1 MTTPSVK
8 AQMPKN
14 VRLAVVGV
22 WVQAA
27 LNLAAGCL
35 LLAVVNYATDHGRD
49 EGAGL
54 LRFVAVLSLLIAG
67 ALLLC
72 GVFAGRRSIL
82 VIVVTASTN
91 RNGRISQ
98 GGRICSET
106 VAVESVAVGSEV
118 SSRSRLPTRSRRGW
132 VGRW

>member
-1 MTTPSVK
+1 MTTPSVN

-22 WVQAA
+22 WIQAV
-27 LNLAAGCL
+27 LNLAAGGL
-35 LLAVVNYATDHGRD
+35 LLVVVNDAAEHGRD

-72 GVFAGRRSIL
+72 GVFAGKRSNGIRVTIIVIEALGLLSGVLGLINGGGVSVFPGL
-82 VIVVTASTN
+82 VLTLLVL
-91 RNGRISQ
+91 RGL
-98 GGRICSET
+98 
-106 VAVESVAVGSEV
+106 GSAEA
-118 SSRSRLPTRSRRGW
+118 RKWFDR
-132 VGRW
+132 

>member
-8 AQMPKN
+8 APMPRN

-22 WVQAA
+22 WVQAL
-27 LNLAAGCL
+27 LNLAAGAL
-35 LLAVVNYATDHGRD
+35 LLAVVNNAADHGQD

-72 GVFAGRRSIL
+72 GVFAGKRSNGIRVT
-82 VIVVTASTN
+82 VIVIEVLSLLSGVVGLLKGGGASVLPGIAFALGMLRGFSSAEA
-91 RNGRISQ
+91 RNWFGR
-98 GGRICSET
+98 
-106 VAVESVAVGSEV
+106 
-118 SSRSRLPTRSRRGW
+118 
-132 VGRW
+132 

>member
-22 WVQAA
+22 WVQAV
-27 LNLAAGCL
+27 LNLAAGGL
-35 LLAVVNYATDHGRD
+35 LLAVVNDAADHGRD

-72 GVFAGRRSIL
+72 GVFAGKRSKGIRVT
-82 VIVVTASTN
+82 VIVIEALSLLSGVL
-91 RNGRISQ
+91 GLLQ
-98 GGRICSET
+98 GGG
-106 VAVESVAVGSEV
+106 VSVLPGIAFALAMLRGF
-118 SSRSRLPTRSRRGW
+118 SSAEARNWFDR
-132 VGRW
+132 